1 MKKISRLFSLFL
13 SMLFVMHSTALFAQ
27 DDNDNDNDNDNH
39 QKRTYAFVKKKAIN
53 KTYNVSGSDKL
64 NIRNSFGSV
73 EIHTWNKNE
82 IKVDVEIEAS
92 SDKENVAQDIL
103 DRIQVSDNQSGKDI
117 SFKTTIKEEMK
128 HKSGSSSMTINYS
141 VYMPESNP
149 LFINNEFG
157 STTIPDYKGEVDL
170 TSKFGT
176 LTTGNLSAVKSIG
189 VEFGKARL
197 GNIPGGSLSIKY
209 SKASISKISGNVKL
223 NIEFSSKIILNMDN
237 SLNSLDVKASYSS
250 VNLKPIG
257 ELSASYTI
265 STSFGSFKN
274 KTQVKFNSDD
284 DGDDDDHGPKF
295 DHEYN
300 GKSGNGSIPVK
311 VKSSFSNIILGESTD
326 ADFKEKHKSKSKSK
340 TADI

>member
-1 MKKISRLFSLFL
+1 
-13 SMLFVMHSTALFAQ
+13 MLFVLHSTALFAQ
-27 DDNDNDNDNDNH
+27 HDNDNDNDNDNQH
-39 QKRTYAFVKKKAIN
+39 KKTYAYVKKKAVN

-82 IKVDVEIEAS
+82 IKVEVEIEAS

-103 DRIQVSDNQSGKDI
+103 DRIQVSDNQSGKEI
-117 SFKTTIKEEMK
+117 SFKTTIKEQTK
-128 HKSGSSSMTINYS
+128 HKSGSSSMTINYN
-141 VYMPESNP
+141 VYMPESNS
-149 LFINNEFG
+149 LFISNEFG
-157 STTIPDYKGEVDL
+157 TTTIPDFKGEVDL
-170 TSKFGT
+170 SSKFGT

-189 VEFGKARL
+189 VEFGKAKL

-209 SKASISKISGNVKL
+209 SKASIAKIAGNVKL
-223 NIEFSSKIILNMDN
+223 NIEFSSKIILNLDN

-250 VNLKPIG
+250 VNLKPVG

-274 KTQVKFNSDD
+274 KTQVKFSSDED
-284 DGDDDDHGPKF
+284 ADGEDHGPKF

-300 GKSGNGSIPVK
+300 GKSGSGNIPVK
-311 VKSSFSNIILGESTD
+311 VKSSFSNIILGEATD
-326 ADFKEKHKSKSKSK
+326 DDLKEKHKAKSKSK

>member
-1 MKKISRLFSLFL
+1 
-13 SMLFVMHSTALFAQ
+13 
-27 DDNDNDNDNDNH
+27 
-39 QKRTYAFVKKKAIN
+39 
-53 KTYNVSGSDKL
+53 
-64 NIRNSFGSV
+64 
-73 EIHTWNKNE
+73 
-82 IKVDVEIEAS
+82 
-92 SDKENVAQDIL
+92 
-103 DRIQVSDNQSGKDI
+103 
-117 SFKTTIKEEMK
+117 
-128 HKSGSSSMTINYS
+128 
-141 VYMPESNP
+141 MPESNP

-189 VEFGKARL
+189 VEFGKAKL

-295 DHEYN
+295 DHEYS
-300 GKSGNGSIPVK
+300 GKSGSGSIPIK
-311 VKSSFSNIILGESTD
+311 VKSSFSNIILGVATD
-326 ADFKEKHKSKSKSK
+326 DEMKEKHKSKSKSK